1 MAWKA
6 HFVISDEPFTVT
18 EEEEG
23 KGTGD
28 GRFFC
33 LGRGTWKAFLS
44 DSLYFHSETRVE
56 MYEEWEGV
64 KRETVD
70 LHSK

>member
-33 LGRGTWKAFLS
+33 LGRGT
-44 DSLYFHSETRVE
+44 
-56 MYEEWEGV
+56 
-64 KRETVD
+64 
-70 LHSK
+70 

>member
-28 GRFFC
+28 GRFF
-33 LGRGTWKAFLS
+33 LPG
-44 DSLYFHSETRVE
+44 
-56 MYEEWEGV
+56 EGNV
-64 KRETVD
+64 KSIPV
-70 LHSK
+70 

>member
-23 KGTGD
+23 KVSDDARRSECGEDKGD
-28 GRFFC
+28 
-33 LGRGTWKAFLS
+33 LES
-44 DSLYFHSETRVE
+44 
-56 MYEEWEGV
+56 
-64 KRETVD
+64 
-70 LHSK
+70 